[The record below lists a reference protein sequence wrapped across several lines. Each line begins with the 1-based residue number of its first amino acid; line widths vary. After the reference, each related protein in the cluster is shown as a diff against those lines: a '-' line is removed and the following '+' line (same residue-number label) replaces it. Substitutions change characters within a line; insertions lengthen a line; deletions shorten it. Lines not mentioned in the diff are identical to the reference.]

1 MRMVDIQLTLPGI
14 IAQKIINDNTDKIP
28 IEQQEKIRDFAAS
41 VNTGPSGRF
50 QKEVFLDLDEVLALK
65 KKQDHLTVQASF
77 TDNGTSTNIMMQ
89 WIHKPTVFFFSHRTT
104 VSGLH

>member
-14 IAQKIINDNTDKIP
+14 IAQKIIDDNEDHISVGR
-28 IEQQEKIRDFAAS
+28 QEKIRDYAAS

-65 KKQDHLTVQASF
+65 EKQDHLTVQASF
-77 TDNGTSTNIMMQ
+77 TENGTSTNIMMQ
-89 WIHKPTVFFFSHRTT
+89 PIHI
-104 VSGLH
+104 

>member
-14 IAQKIINDNTDKIP
+14 IAQKIIDDNEDHIS
-28 IEQQEKIRDFAAS
+28 IERQEKIRDYAAS

-50 QKEVFLDLDEVLALK
+50 QKEVLLDLDEVLALK

-77 TDNGTSTNIMMQ
+77 TENGTGINIMMQ
-89 WIHKPTVFFFSHRTT
+89 LVNI
-104 VSGLH
+104 